1 MVQIITDTSTLYT
14 PEEAKALGF
23 ESVPLCVNVDDFE
36 GRDLLIDMDDYYDRI
51 RKGGIPKSSQPP
63 IGDVYDV
70 YEKYQDCEIIN
81 ISMADGLSGTY
92 QSACSAK
99 EMLEDSSKVTVVNS
113 KTLCGP
119 HRYMVEKAQQ
129 MKEAGYSAK
138 EILDWLEYIK
148 ERTESFLIPQD
159 FDFLR
164 RGGRLTPV
172 AAALGSVLK
181 LKPIMTL
188 TEDCKRLDKFAVK
201 RTMKSAVDTVI
212 NHLKTRNL
220 DNRHIL
226 YISHADALEDAKKIM
241 AQLKETFADLEV
253 KILELSPVF
262 VAQGGPK
269 CVAIQYIEK

>member
-1 MVQIITDTSTLYT
+1 MVQIITDSSPLYH
-14 PEEAKALGF
+14 PEEGKKLGF
-23 ESVPLCVNVDDFE
+23 EVVPLCVNIGEFE
-36 GRDLLIDMDDYYDRI
+36 GRDLLVDMNEFYDRI
-51 RKGGIPKSSQPP
+51 KKGGIPKSSQPP
-63 IGDVYDV
+63 IGEVFDV
-70 YEKYQDCEIIN
+70 YEKYEGSEIIN
-81 ISMADGLSGTY
+81 IAMADGLSGTY

-99 EMLEDSSKVTVVNS
+99 EMLDDSSKVTVVNS

-119 HRYMVEKAQQ
+119 HRYMVEKAQK
-129 MKEAGYSAK
+129 MKEAGCSAK

-212 NHLKTRNL
+212 NYLKTKNL
-220 DNRHIL
+220 DSRHIL

-241 AQLKETFADLEV
+241 VQLKETFAELEV

>member
-1 MVQIITDTSTLYT
+1 MVQITTDTSTLYK

-23 ESVPLCVNVDDFE
+23 ESVPLCVNIGDFE

-63 IGDVYDV
+63 IGDVYDI
-70 YEKYQDCEIIN
+70 YEEYQGSEIIN

-99 EMLEDSSKVTVVNS
+99 EMLEDSSKVTVINS
-113 KTLCGP
+113 KTLFGP
-119 HRYMVEKAQQ
+119 HRYIVEKAQQ
-129 MKEAGYSAK
+129 MKEAGCSAK
-138 EILDWLEYIK
+138 EIIAWVEMIREK
-148 ERTESFLIPQD
+148 SESFLIPQD

-164 RGGRLTPV
+164 RGGRLTPM

-201 RTMKSAVDTVI
+201 RTMKAAVDTII
-212 NHLKTRNL
+212 NHLKTKNL
-220 DNRHIL
+220 DSRHIL
-226 YISHADALEDAKKIM
+226 YISHADALEDAKKIYNLM
-241 AQLKETFADLEV
+241 KETFTELEV

>member
-1 MVQIITDTSTLYT
+1 MVQIITDTSTLYK
-14 PEEAKALGF
+14 PEEARALGF
-23 ESVPLCVNVDDFE
+23 ESIPLCVNIGDFE

-99 EMLEDSSKVTVVNS
+99 EMMEDSSKVTVINS
-113 KTLCGP
+113 MTLCGP
-119 HRYMVEKAQQ
+119 HRYMVEKAQK
-129 MKEAGYSAK
+129 MKEAGCSAK

-212 NHLKTRNL
+212 NYLKTKNL
-220 DNRHIL
+220 DSRHIL

-241 AQLKETFADLEV
+241 VQLKETFAELEV

>member
-1 MVQIITDTSTLYT
+1 MVQIITDSSTLYT
-14 PEEAKALGF
+14 ADEAKALGF
-23 ESVPLCVNVDDFE
+23 ESVPLCVNIGDFE

-63 IGDVYDV
+63 IGDVFDV

-138 EILDWLEYIK
+138 EILDWLEHIK

-220 DNRHIL
+220 DSRHIL
-226 YISHADALEDAKKIM
+226 YISHADALEDAKKSIN
-241 AQLKETFADLEV
+241 K
-253 KILELSPVF
+253 
-262 VAQGGPK
+262 
-269 CVAIQYIEK
+269 

>member
-1 MVQIITDTSTLYT
+1 MVQIITDSSTLYT
-14 PEEAKALGF
+14 ADEAKALGF
-23 ESVPLCVNVDDFE
+23 ESVPLCVNIGDFE

-63 IGDVYDV
+63 IGDVFDV

-138 EILDWLEYIK
+138 EILDWLEHIK

-241 AQLKETFADLEV
+241 VQLKETFADLEV

>member
-23 ESVPLCVNVDDFE
+23 ESVPLCVNIGDFE
-36 GRDLLIDMDDYYDRI
+36 GRDLLVDMNEFYNRI
-51 RKGGIPKSSQPP
+51 KKGGIPKSSQPP
-63 IGDVYDV
+63 IGDVYEM
-70 YEKYQDCEIIN
+70 YEKYEGSEIIN

-99 EMLEDSSKVTVVNS
+99 EMLDDGSKVTVVNS

-119 HRYMVEKAQQ
+119 HRYMVEKAQK
-129 MKEAGYSAK
+129 MKEEGRTAK
-138 EILDWLEYIK
+138 EILEWLEHVK

-212 NHLKTRNL
+212 NHLKSRNL
-220 DNRHIL
+220 DSRHIL

-241 AQLKETFADLEV
+241 TQIKEIFTEVEVQILDL
-253 KILELSPVF
+253 SAAF
-262 VAQGGPK
+262 VTQGGPK